1 VRDIGQRLACYLC
14 AGEAT
19 TRDHVP
25 PRGFFNEVPNNIIT
39 IPACHQCNN
48 SYAKDEEYFR
58 TMVAAQCYDKSA
70 AARQVWQGPVIRA
83 LWRKG
88 YEGLRKRLLRKSM
101 LIQLPPGRGLPIAAV
116 FVVEGGRAARVVR
129 KIVKGLYFALRDERL
144 DDADLLIFLDQD
156 VRLDFQNLTRTWQET
171 DMGETFRCRW
181 AFDDNGGAIW
191 MQFYRASWWLAVMGD
206 MARDYPRRETPG

>member
-1 VRDIGQRLACYLC
+1 MRNTFGQWSPRS
-14 AGEAT
+14 AT
-19 TRDHVP
+19 TR
-25 PRGFFNEVPNNIIT
+25 
-39 IPACHQCNN
+39 
-48 SYAKDEEYFR
+48 
-58 TMVAAQCYDKSA
+58 
-70 AARQVWQGPVIRA
+70 ARPQGRCGRA
-83 LWRKG
+83 RLYVRFGEKG